1 MSKTTEE
8 LRQAWRQFECAE
20 ALMVVIPF
28 GPDRI
33 RVAPP
38 TSEAWDALAAVMLHH
53 GYHIRTE
60 DTDSY
65 NCRAITGG
73 SGRSLHSF
81 GIALDV
87 NWQTNPFIDHEG
99 ERTVRFSSKATQDER
114 ALDVRFHLAD
124 TDMTPEMIADVNAI
138 KTIDG
143 VQVFEWGGSWRT
155 RKDCMHFELD
165 LSPEELAPGIDHSTV
180 KGWTESIVPPAA
192 VSTSGDAPTATA
204 MTLDPHIVI
213 ARDGLRLRS
222 GPSAT
227 AEIKRTI
234 PEGTRVNVLAREG
247 QWAQVDLEG
256 DGRADGFM
264 FLSLLKPVTDAAQVR
279 PVVVSEVATVPV
291 IADMLGFCTSDAVS
305 KMFPFTPKANIVAN
319 LPFVVAGL
327 RARLLTDRPMALVSL
342 ATIRAETEGFVPIPE
357 GVSRFNTANTPFDRY
372 EGRTD
377 LGNTQA
383 GDGPR
388 FKGRGYVQL
397 TGRSNYARIGLQIGS
412 DLVGNPELANDP
424 SIAGLILAQFLK
436 NHETALR
443 QALAVR
449 DLRQARKL
457 VNGGSHG
464 LDRFTDAFER
474 GERAMPT

>member
-1 MSKTTEE
+1 EMKPNV
-8 LRQAWRQFECAE
+8 QCA
-20 ALMVVIPF
+20 LIL
-28 GPDRI
+28 GG
-33 RVAPP
+33 
-38 TSEAWDALAAVMLHH
+38 LA
-53 GYHIRTE
+53 R
-60 DTDSY
+60 D
-65 NCRAITGG
+65 
-73 SGRSLHSF
+73 
-81 GIALDV
+81 
-87 NWQTNPFIDHEG
+87 QTNPFIDHEG

-264 FLSLLKPVTDAAQVR
+264 FLCLLKPVTAAVYVR
-279 PVVVSEVATVPV
+279 PV
-291 IADMLGFCTSDAVS
+291 
-305 KMFPFTPKANIVAN
+305 
-319 LPFVVAGL
+319 
-327 RARLLTDRPMALVSL
+327 
-342 ATIRAETEGFVPIPE
+342 
-357 GVSRFNTANTPFDRY
+357 
-372 EGRTD
+372 
-377 LGNTQA
+377 
-383 GDGPR
+383 
-388 FKGRGYVQL
+388 
-397 TGRSNYARIGLQIGS
+397 
-412 DLVGNPELANDP
+412 
-424 SIAGLILAQFLK
+424 
-436 NHETALR
+436 
-443 QALAVR
+443 
-449 DLRQARKL
+449 
-457 VNGGSHG
+457 
-464 LDRFTDAFER
+464 
-474 GERAMPT
+474 